1 LGRERLVRVLGCAD
15 MGIEQQLRWNGS
27 SPQSGSNLREL
38 AFSRHPFYAEAMLT
52 MDRAQTASN
61 HGDDL

>member
-1 LGRERLVRVLGCAD
+1 

-61 HGDDL
+61 QGHDL

>member
-1 LGRERLVRVLGCAD
+1 

-38 AFSRHPFYAEAMLT
+38 AFFTHPFYADAMLT
-52 MDRAQTASN
+52 ADRAQTASN
-61 HGDDL
+61 RGDNL